1 MLVAVVAVVT
11 IIVELE
17 LLKVA
22 LVALV
27 VVAEVVMVLLAPLLR
42 RWLELQIRVVAAVAL
57 DLLVITVVEDL
68 ELLF

>member
-57 DLLVITVVEDL
+57 DLLAMPVVEDL

>member
-57 DLLVITVVEDL
+57 DLLVMPVVEDL

>member
-1 MLVAVVAVVT
+1 
-11 IIVELE
+11 VELVE

-27 VVAEVVMVLLAPLLR
+27 VVAEVVMVLLALLLR